1 MVDFNFSICL
11 NISYALGLLWR
22 RCMKAT
28 KFGLFIRQSR
38 LIKGVNLKQM
48 AESMDM
54 KPSFLSALELG
65 KKAISD
71 ETIEKIINYLELDE
85 VQQKELKE
93 AAERSQPIAKVNLT
107 TESVRDRELVLMFA
121 RKFREI
127 SDEEKQRLEDLL
139 L

>member
-1 MVDFNFSICL
+1 
-11 NISYALGLLWR
+11 
-22 RCMKAT
+22 MKAT

-38 LIKGVNLKQM
+38 LLKGVNLKQM

-65 KKAISD
+65 KKAISE
-71 ETIEKIINYLELDE
+71 ETIEKVINYLGLDKTTEEELR
-85 VQQKELKE
+85 E
-93 AAERSQPIAKVNLT
+93 AAGRSQPIAKVNLT
-107 TESVRDRELVLMFA
+107 TESARDRELVLMFA

-127 SDEEKQRLEDLL
+127 PEDEKQRLEDLL

>member
-1 MVDFNFSICL
+1 
-11 NISYALGLLWR
+11 
-22 RCMKAT
+22 MKAT